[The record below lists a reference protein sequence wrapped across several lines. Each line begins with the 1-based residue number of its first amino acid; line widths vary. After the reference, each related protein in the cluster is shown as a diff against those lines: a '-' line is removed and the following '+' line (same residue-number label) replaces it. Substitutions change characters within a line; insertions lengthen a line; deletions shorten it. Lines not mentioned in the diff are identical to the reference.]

1 MAWVDDLPPFA
12 SGAQLEAFTKGK
24 LRASDERVDTALAA
38 VSSEI
43 RREAGWHISPR
54 VPDHVMVLDGP
65 GGTLVHLPSMKIQA
79 ISSIVNAGEI
89 VDLAQVDVSR
99 DTGLA
104 RRRDGGSWTDRYGQ
118 LVVTLDHG
126 HDRVD
131 ELVQL
136 CLSLTA
142 RGLASPMGAT
152 REQAGALSVNWAMA
166 TQGVSGGIVPTAAER
181 GTISRF
187 KLAGA

>member
-12 SGAQLEAFTKGK
+12 TGAQLEAFTKGK
-24 LRASDERVDTALAA
+24 LRASDSRVDTALAA

-43 RREAGWHISPR
+43 RREAGWHIAPR
-54 VPDHVMVLDGP
+54 IRDHVMVLDGP
-65 GGTLVHLPSMKIQA
+65 GGSRAALPTMRVQQIH
-79 ISSIVNAGEI
+79 SIVDAGVP

-99 DTGLA
+99 DTGLME
-104 RRRDGGSWTDRYGQ
+104 RRDGGAWTRRYGQ

-126 HDRVD
+126 FDRVD

-166 TQGVSGGIVPTAAER
+166 VQGVSGGIIPTAAER
-181 GTISRF
+181 VTMARF
-187 KLAGA
+187 KLAGV